1 MGNQEKNRFA
11 WKQTEKRARKGE
23 KKEAQDMLK
32 HVKFGLLSRH
42 QSGDAERWLSTPMWG
57 SEEVKPRNVTVTTN
71 ALIALT
77 LYQVLL

>member
-23 KKEAQDMLK
+23 KKKAQDMLT

-42 QSGDAERWLSTPMWG
+42 QSGDAERWLRTPIWG

-71 ALIALT
+71 ALTALT
-77 LYQVLL
+77 LYQALL